1 MSEAEHKPSDRS
13 FVATVIIVIGIAWM
27 SLTGLCTAVFAI
39 TSLFGGAGLVEGLA
53 LTPLFALVG
62 AICILPGFLIW
73 LLGRWLRNR
82 KQKAA
87 RSAGD
92 GQ

>member
-27 SLTGLCTAVFAI
+27 SLTGFCTAFFTV
-39 TSLFGGAGLVEGLA
+39 TGLFGGGGVSELLTGL
-53 LTPLFALVG
+53 PIIALVG
-62 AICILPGFLIW
+62 AICTLPGFLIW

-82 KQKAA
+82 RKRAA
-87 RSAGD
+87 QSDARER
-92 GQ
+92 